1 MNVKSWLKKAIAI
14 VLTIGMLSCFSVA
27 FAQDNNITNKCSDLD
42 VKIKE
47 LTIKKIESDLE
58 KVEQDKKINELTYDM
73 ALKESIAKGIRAE
86 GDSIHLYLE
95 YIDYSSLWKNLQY
108 VKIRSPKKLVIHL
121 FSFGGSVFDALAM
134 AGLIEDVK
142 RNGTIVEVRAKGLA
156 ASAGIII
163 LVSGSTGY
171 RYIDRNAM
179 AMFHELQS
187 FTFLKVE
194 TPTSKEEEAKILRKI
209 QNNINAYISAH
220 SKFSLTDLQSR
231 IDKKELWLDAKEVIE
246 FGLADHIE

>member
-1 MNVKSWLKKAIAI
+1 MKSWIKKAIAV
-14 VLTIGMLSCFSVA
+14 VLTIGMLTCLTPLT
-27 FAQDNNITNKCSDLD
+27 FAQESKETNKCSDLD
-42 VKIKE
+42 IKIKE
-47 LTIKKIESDLE
+47 LTIKKIETDLE
-58 KVEQDKKINELTYDM
+58 KTAQEKKMNDLSYDLT
-73 ALKESIAKGIRAE
+73 LKESISKGMRAD

-95 YIDYSSLWKNLQY
+95 YIDYASLWKNLQY
-108 VKIRSPKKLVIHL
+108 VKIKAPKKLVIHL

-134 AGLIEDVK
+134 AGLIEDIK
-142 RNGTIVEVRAKGLA
+142 RNGTIVEVRAKGIA
-156 ASAGIII
+156 ASAGLIL
-163 LVSGSTGY
+163 LVSGSPGY
-171 RYIDRNAM
+171 RYFDSNAM

-220 SKFSLTDLQSR
+220 SKFSLEDLKAC
-231 IDKKELWLDAKEVIE
+231 IDKKEIWFDAKEVIE

>member
-1 MNVKSWLKKAIAI
+1 MNVKSWFKKAVAT
-14 VLTIGMLSCFSVA
+14 VLTVGILTCFSGIA
-27 FAQDNNITNKCSDLD
+27 LSQDNKCSELD
-42 VKIKE
+42 IQIKK
-47 LTIKKIESDLE
+47 LTIQKIESDLE
-58 KVEQDKKINELTYDM
+58 KIVQEKKINELTYDM
-73 ALKESIAKGIRAE
+73 TLKESIAKGMRVE
-86 GDSIHLYLE
+86 GESIHLYLE
-95 YIDYSSLWKNLQY
+95 YIDYASLWKNLQY

-134 AGLIEDVK
+134 AGLIEEIK
-142 RNGTIVEVRAKGLA
+142 RNGTIVEVRAKGIA
-156 ASAGIII
+156 ASAGIIL
-163 LVSGSTGY
+163 LVSGSPGY

-220 SKFSLTDLQSR
+220 SKFSLVDLQAC
-231 IDKKELWLDAKEVIE
+231 IDKKEIWFDAKEVIT